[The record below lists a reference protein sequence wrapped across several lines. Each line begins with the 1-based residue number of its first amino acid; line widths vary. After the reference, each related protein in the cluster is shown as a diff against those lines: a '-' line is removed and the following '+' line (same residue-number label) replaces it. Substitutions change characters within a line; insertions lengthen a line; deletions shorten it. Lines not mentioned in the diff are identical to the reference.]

1 MFWLSYECFS
11 ILCNAFLLKSAI
23 SSHNS
28 CGKAP
33 DSFAWA
39 KSNVSFTVSSYA
51 ILVVWNDFPEA
62 PSNIMKEKVQ
72 VIQAMSSEQ
81 HLVTLF
87 AYVYIKSFTS
97 KKHKV
102 ILSLLWKSAET
113 KA

>member
-1 MFWLSYECFS
+1 MHEQNSMFHS
-11 ILCNAFLLKSAI
+11 LLA
-23 SSHNS
+23 
-28 CGKAP
+28 A
-33 DSFAWA
+33 
-39 KSNVSFTVSSYA
+39 YA

-62 PSNIMKEKVQ
+62 PSNIIMKEKIQ

-102 ILSLLWKSAET
+102 ILSLL
-113 KA
+113 